1 MALTLEVS
9 RFFCTANL
17 EAPYVVMLMD
27 QGQLLEQM
35 AYYPSAE
42 SAIAAGLAWV
52 RAHRPESEAQVSV
65 VVAPDP

>member
-9 RFFCTANL
+9 RFSCNANL
-17 EAPYVVMLMD
+17 EKPYVVMLMD

-42 SAIAAGLAWV
+42 AAVAAGLAWV
-52 RAHRPESEAQVSV
+52 REHRPESETQVSIV
-65 VVAPDP
+65 EASDP